1 MPRILAIDYGL
12 KRTGIAVTDPLQI
25 IATALTTIESAKIFT
40 FLEEYLKKEAVEMIL
55 IGDPKN
61 LDDSPTDATPHVHR
75 IIGIL
80 HRKFPGIPVLP
91 VDEHHTSVMAGRA
104 LLEMGLKKSKR
115 REKGTVDQVAAAMM
129 LQEYL
134 VSRGSGLSGEVDSI

>member
-12 KRTGIAVTDPLQI
+12 KRTGIAVTDPLKI
-25 IATALTTIESAKIFT
+25 IATALTTIESAGIFT
-40 FLEEYLKKEAVEMIL
+40 FLEDYLKKETVELIL

-80 HRKFPGIPVLP
+80 RRKFPEIPVLP
-91 VDEHHTSVMAGRA
+91 VDERHTSVMASRA
-104 LLEMGLKKSKR
+104 ILEMGLKKSQR
-115 REKGTVDQVAAAMM
+115 RKKGTVDQVAATMM

-134 VSRGSGLSGEVDSI
+134 LNPEDGTHNTVDS

>member
-25 IATALTTIESAKIFT
+25 IATALTTIDSARIFT
-40 FLEEYLKKEAVEMIL
+40 FLEDYMKQEAVELIL

-61 LDDSPTDATPHVHR
+61 LDGSPTDATPHVQR

-80 HRKFPGIPVLP
+80 HRKFPEIPVLP
-91 VDEHHTSVMAGRA
+91 IDERHTSVMASRA
-104 LLEMGLKKSKR
+104 LHDMGLKKSKR
-115 REKGTVDQVAAAMM
+115 REKGMVDQVAAVM
-129 LQEYL
+129 LLREYL
-134 VSRGSGLSGEVDSI
+134 ERGKR